1 MAFSSFSCFLVINRQ
16 FVRSCLNHQNKE
28 PEKRTIMKNE
38 QFFIKEI
45 KATFNLRKPKSNA
58 PTNIYLVVRIQN
70 KQTKLATGVKVY
82 PSHWDNQKHEAIIS
96 RRYTELDNMNNEIV
110 NSRIEEL
117 KTRFN
122 DFKHYLCSHPELTSE
137 IHTIIKEHIYKG
149 EMEQKKDNAL
159 LWFDKEIE
167 APDKNIAPD
176 TKYGYHQKLKRLEEY
191 VNTLDVDYLTFDMV
205 NEKLVSDFQ
214 KWMFEPYDDEGN
226 IRSTRTVH
234 NTIVGIKTILCWAKE
249 YISKED
255 YNDIKDFKPV
265 KVKKE
270 KTKIV
275 LTDKEILQLYKV
287 ELEGTEKA
295 IRDVF
300 IFQCEIGQRFE
311 DISELVNGKYDETEK
326 TYTIVQKKTR
336 QSVTIPLTD
345 VALEILSNY
354 DFKLPEYS
362 LVYSN
367 KILKAV
373 ADKAGLHREEL
384 ITKEEKGKI
393 TTSKEP
399 IYKHLSSHCA
409 RRSFVTNW
417 LKAGLDSNI
426 IKGVTGHRT
435 DEAFQRYNQTTSK
448 DAASVMQKA
457 QKGEIAGQ
465 RIASPVTSVKCSNKN
480 KSSMLEYCIAAKTIL
495 NLIALQQQGINIYQ
509 LPELP
514 KVMATI
520 KNVQRL
526 EEIKDTFIKKFN
538 VSPNKESILQSIEQI
553 DKFIWNVGKRKAD
566 PELYQMLQHKLLALG
581 LSDYPIISTDDLH
594 QIWQQELL
602 EEELN
607 T

>member
-1 MAFSSFSCFLVINRQ
+1 MDFSSFSYFLVINRQ

-110 NSRIEEL
+110 NNRIEEL

-393 TTSKEP
+393 ITIKEP

-417 LKAGLDSNI
+417 LKSGLDSNI

-435 DEAFQRYNQTTSK
+435 DEAFQRYNKITSK
-448 DAASVMQKA
+448 DAATVMQRA
-457 QKGEIAGQ
+457 RQAVATFDSSSMPNVTGN
-465 RIASPVTSVKCSNKN
+465 VTSDIIIELLDKRLAEALAPLNKKLEDVKEVTDHIKANK
-480 KSSMLEYCIAAKTIL
+480 E
-495 NLIALQQQGINIYQ
+495 
-509 LPELP
+509 
-514 KVMATI
+514 TI
-520 KNVQRL
+520 KEENVDMITGMVISLLKDDTPLFAINNMLDTTGLLYSSTHMKYSPKTLSLIPTLLASFQIL
-526 EEIKDTFIKKFN
+526 STDIDTFLPFL
-538 VSPNKESILQSIEQI
+538 SI
-553 DKFIWNVGKRKAD
+553 
-566 PELYQMLQHKLLALG
+566 KLLYFFPFKSVCAT
-581 LSDYPIISTDDLH
+581 PI
-594 QIWQQELL
+594 
-602 EEELN
+602 
-607 T
+607 